1 VLSHTQTHTHSSRT
15 HTHSLRAERAKDKTK
30 EGLRELKNGIK
41 GLFTHRSKDD
51 SHVLRPDAGEDHGPM
66 LASRL
71 PPRPSTPP

>member
-1 VLSHTQTHTHSSRT
+1 MENIPRWVNRFART
-15 HTHSLRAERAKDKTK
+15 ANRAERAKDKTK

-51 SHVLRPDAGEDHGPM
+51 SHVLRPDAGDDHGPM